1 MLALIPPVC
10 CIGALAFHRSLPL
23 PLLLRD
29 PRLRR
34 APPLARSLMAF
45 STDPAAV
52 EEKVEAEDE
61 DLPTAVA
68 GGGDWCDVSHEEW
81 RRWGT
86 SSTLPAAVAGV
97 IHELLEMEAA
107 AGEKMRF
114 GGVGS
119 KLKVTSS
126 SSLIVL
132 FITIYQPSDFL
143 DSSGFRASAAG
154 VELMHLGLISSGFC
168 RAISRTWRTRSTG
181 LSTRGSPTPTR
192 SCSTFLRGR
201 LAAVC

>member
-1 MLALIPPVC
+1 
-10 CIGALAFHRSLPL
+10 
-23 PLLLRD
+23 
-29 PRLRR
+29 
-34 APPLARSLMAF
+34 MAF

-61 DLPTAVA
+61 ALPTAVA
-68 GGGDWCDVSHEEW
+68 GAGAGDWGDVSHEEW

-86 SSTLPAAVAGV
+86 SSPLPAAVAGV

-126 SSLIVL
+126 SYYLL
-132 FITIYQPSDFL
+132 L
-143 DSSGFRASAAG
+143 
-154 VELMHLGLISSGFC
+154 
-168 RAISRTWRTRSTG
+168 
-181 LSTRGSPTPTR
+181 PTP
-192 SCSTFLRGR
+192 
-201 LAAVC
+201 

>member
-1 MLALIPPVC
+1 MLALIPLVSS
-10 CIGALAFHRSLPL
+10 IGALAFHRSLVLRYPL
-23 PLLLRD
+23 
-29 PRLRR
+29 LRR
-34 APPLARSLMAF
+34 AHPLARSLMAF

-52 EEKVEAEDE
+52 EEKVETEDE
-61 DLPTAVA
+61 AIPTAVA
-68 GGGDWCDVSHEEW
+68 GAGDWGEVSHAEW

-86 SSTLPAAVAGV
+86 SSPLPAAVAGV

-107 AGEKMRF
+107 GGEKMRF

-126 SSLIVL
+126 SSL
-132 FITIYQPSDFL
+132 PSDFGG
-143 DSSGFRASAAG
+143 SSGLCASTAG
-154 VELMHLGLISSGFC
+154 VELMRLGLISSGFC

-192 SCSTFLRGR
+192 SCSTSPRGR

>member
-1 MLALIPPVC
+1 
-10 CIGALAFHRSLPL
+10 
-23 PLLLRD
+23 
-29 PRLRR
+29 
-34 APPLARSLMAF
+34 MAF
-45 STDPAAV
+45 ST

-61 DLPTAVA
+61 ALPMAVA

-81 RRWGT
+81 RRRGT
-86 SSTLPAAVAGV
+86 SSPLPAVVAGV

-107 AGEKMRF
+107 AGEKMCF
-114 GGVGS
+114 GSGS

>member
-1 MLALIPPVC
+1 
-10 CIGALAFHRSLPL
+10 
-23 PLLLRD
+23 
-29 PRLRR
+29 
-34 APPLARSLMAF
+34 MAF
-45 STDPAAV
+45 ST

-61 DLPTAVA
+61 ALPMAVA

-81 RRWGT
+81 RRRGT
-86 SSTLPAAVAGV
+86 SSPLPAAVASV

-132 FITIYQPSDFL
+132 FITIYQPSDFG

-181 LSTRGSPTPTR
+181 LSTRGSPTLTR
-192 SCSTFLRGR
+192 SCSTSPRGR

>member
-1 MLALIPPVC
+1 
-10 CIGALAFHRSLPL
+10 
-23 PLLLRD
+23 
-29 PRLRR
+29 
-34 APPLARSLMAF
+34 MAF

-52 EEKVEAEDE
+52 EAEDE
-61 DLPTAVA
+61 ALPTAVA

-81 RRWGT
+81 RCWGT
-86 SSTLPAAVAGV
+86 SSPLPAAVAGV

-132 FITIYQPSDFL
+132 FITIYQASDFL

-192 SCSTFLRGR
+192 SCSTSPRGR